1 MPNLKDLRVRISS
14 VKSTQKITAAMKMVA
29 AAKLRRAQEQA
40 EASRPYA
47 ERMQRMLA
55 SLAEGASRR
64 EGAPKLL
71 AGTGDD
77 KVHLLVVGTADR
89 GLCGGFNSN
98 IVREA
103 RRAIE
108 ALQEEGKTVKILCI
122 GRKGRD
128 QLRRLY
134 GNAILGTIED
144 VTKPR
149 PRFDTAEEIAARV
162 LKMFEAGEFDVCT
175 LFFARFKSAITQIV
189 TRQQLIPFAPSDGE
203 SAPGTAAAEKASGD
217 SAVYD
222 YEPDEQ
228 EILAD
233 LLPRNL
239 AVQIFRAILENN
251 ASENGARMT
260 AMDNA
265 TRNAG
270 DMIDSLTMTYNRTRQ
285 AVITS
290 ELIEIISGAEAV

>member
-1 MPNLKDLRVRISS
+1 MPSLKDLRVRIAS

-55 SLAEGASRR
+55 TLAVGASKRD
-64 EGAPKLL
+64 GAPQLL

-77 KVHLLVVGTADR
+77 KVHLLLVGTADR

-98 IVREA
+98 IVREV

-108 ALQEEGKTVKILCI
+108 ALRSDGKTIKILCI

-128 QLRRLY
+128 QLRRIY
-134 GNAILGTIED
+134 GDMIVDTIED

-149 PRFDTAEEIAARV
+149 PRFATAEEIAGRV
-162 LKMFEAGEFDVCT
+162 LKMLEAGEFDVCT
-175 LFFARFKSAITQIV
+175 LYFARFKSAITQIV
-189 TRQQLIPFAPSDGE
+189 TAQQLIPFAPDAGDE
-203 SAPGTAAAEKASGD
+203 EQSAETPASG
-217 SAVYD
+217 AVYD
-222 YEPDEQ
+222 FEPDEQ

-239 AVQIFRAILENN
+239 AVQIFRGILENN
-251 ASENGARMT
+251 ASEQGARMT

-270 DMIDSLTMTYNRTRQ
+270 EMIDKLTMTYNRTRQ
-285 AVITS
+285 AVITK
-290 ELIEIISGAEAV
+290 ELIEIISGAEAL